1 MASLGLAFLAGLLSV
16 LSPCVLPILPLVLG
30 AAAARSR
37 LGPAALAGGLALSFV
52 AIGLFFATVGFALG
66 LDAGALRQAAA
77 IVLVLIGLVLVL
89 PPLQA
94 RIAVAAG
101 PVGQWT
107 DERFGGFSR
116 GERARRGIGGQ
127 FGLGLLLGA
136 VWSPCVG
143 PTLGAASAL
152 AAEGRDLGQ
161 VTLTML
167 LFGIGAAMP
176 LLVFGALSRDAL
188 MRWRGRMLSAGA
200 GLKAALGALLIVG
213 GVLIVTGL
221 DRRVEAALVDASPAW
236 LTEATTRF

>member
-1 MASLGLAFLAGLLSV
+1 MLAGLGLAFLAGVLSI
-16 LSPCVLPILPLVLG
+16 LSPCVLPILPVVLG
-30 AAAARSR
+30 AAAAQSR

-52 AIGLFFATVGFALG
+52 AIGLFFATVGFSLG
-66 LDAGALRQAAA
+66 LDAGVLRQAAA
-77 IVLVLIGLVLVL
+77 MVLVVIGLVLVL

-116 GERARRGIGGQ
+116 DGTGGQ

-152 AAEGRDLGQ
+152 AAEGRDLAQ
-161 VTLTML
+161 VALTML
-167 LFGIGAAMP
+167 LFGIGAALP
-176 LLVFGALSRDAL
+176 LLLLGSLSRDAL

-200 GLKAALGALLIVG
+200 GLKAALGVLLVAG
-213 GVLIVTGL
+213 GLLVVTGL
-221 DRRVEAALVDASPAW
+221 DRRVEAFLVDASPAW
-236 LTEATTRF
+236 LTDAATRF